1 MKICKY
7 CGQELKIPNTL
18 GGRLQYIRN
27 ERNKTRID
35 AAAVLGCSIAH
46 ISSIEKEKSDIR
58 FGQLKTLAAYYK
70 KDLQFFIG
78 EDTNA
83 K

>member
-18 GGRLQYIRN
+18 GGRLAYKRV
-27 ERNKTRID
+27 ERDKSRAD
-35 AAAVLGCSIAH
+35 SAAVLGVSTALIAT
-46 ISSIEKEKSDIR
+46 IEKGKSDIR

-70 KDLQFFIG
+70 TDISVFIG
-78 EDTNA
+78 EDT

>member
-1 MKICKY
+1 MRICKY

-18 GGRLQYIRN
+18 GGRLAYKRV
-27 ERNKTRID
+27 ERDKSRAD
-35 AAAVLGCSIAH
+35 SAAVLGVSIAL
-46 ISSIEKEKSDIR
+46 IATIEKGKSDIR

-70 KDLQFFIG
+70 TDISFFIG
-78 EDTNA
+78 EDT

>member
-18 GGRLQYIRN
+18 GGRLAYKRV
-27 ERNKTRID
+27 ERDKSRAD
-35 AAAVLGCSIAH
+35 AAAVLGVSTALIAT
-46 ISSIEKEKSDIR
+46 IEKGKSDIR

-70 KDLQFFIG
+70 TDISFFIG
-78 EDTNA
+78 QNT

>member
-7 CGQELKIPNTL
+7 CGQELRIPDTL
-18 GGRLQYIRN
+18 GGRLAYKRV
-27 ERNKTRID
+27 ERDKTRVD
-35 AAAVLGCSIAH
+35 AAAVLGVSVALIAT
-46 ISSIEKEKSDIR
+46 IEKGKSDIR

-70 KDLQFFIG
+70 TDISFFIG
-78 EDTNA
+78 EDT